1 MRFNN
6 RTLIIS
12 VLTIATCVCALVA
25 FYSLSLLRGTSSA
38 APPPDASEP
47 TAGIAPTDFPPPIA
61 ATELPAEEQPA
72 EPMPSI
78 VPTFV
83 PAFTPQP
90 AINESRRLTL
100 EFPPV
105 IRAGDSDIVRLT
117 LEADDLGNITPTA
130 QFEEHVVTGE
140 IVRIPNLYVSHHV
153 VAESRFD
160 LAGMEVRPAELISI
174 PLAKGQSATFS
185 WSIRPPDTGLYRGT
199 IWLYL
204 RFVDKLNGEESQI
217 TVSAQIVE
225 IEAVNLF
232 GLSGSFAR
240 TTGLVGSV
248 IGTIMGIPF
257 FEDIVK
263 YIYRRRRKT

>member
-6 RTLIIS
+6 RALIIS
-12 VLTIATCVCALVA
+12 VLTLAICLCSLTA
-25 FYSLSLLRGTSSA
+25 FYSLSLLRATGG
-38 APPPDASEP
+38 APPPEASEP
-47 TAGIAPTDFPPPIA
+47 TAGLAATDFPPPITV
-61 ATELPAEEQPA
+61 TELPA
-72 EPMPSI
+72 S
-78 VPTFV
+78 
-83 PAFTPQP
+83 TPQP
-90 AINESRRLTL
+90 AINEARRLTL
-100 EFPPV
+100 EFPPT
-105 IRAGDSDIVRLT
+105 IRSGDSDIVRLT
-117 LEADDLGNITPTA
+117 LEVDELGNITPTA

-140 IVRIPNLYVSHHV
+140 IVKIPNLYESHHV

-160 LAGMEVRPAELISI
+160 IAGLEVRPAELISI
-174 PLAKGQSATFS
+174 PLAPGQSATFS

-204 RFVDKLNGEESQI
+204 RLVDKLNGEESQM

-240 TTGLVGSV
+240 TTGLIGSV
-248 IGTIMGIPF
+248 IGTIIGIPF

-263 YIYRRRRKT
+263 YLYRRRVKK